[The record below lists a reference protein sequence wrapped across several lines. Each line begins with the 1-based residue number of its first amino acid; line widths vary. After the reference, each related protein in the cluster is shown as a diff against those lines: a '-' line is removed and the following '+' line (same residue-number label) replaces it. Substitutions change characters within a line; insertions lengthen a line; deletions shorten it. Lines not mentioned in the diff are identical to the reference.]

1 MAFSPDIVRRRK
13 DDPQFE
19 ARVDRVVGDMMKSGE
34 MERLHD
40 NWFMSPMP
48 PKTINL
54 NAPANAD
61 TRDAFVN
68 PSSRGT

>member
-13 DDPQFE
+13 DDPQFN
-19 ARVDRVVGDMMKSGE
+19 ALVDRGMMKSGE

-61 TRDAFVN
+61 TRNAFVN